1 MPVRSLTE
9 ALPAGWTRGEISV
22 VGLARS
28 GCAVAELLRRAGA
41 DVYASDQASGHAVLR
56 ATLALAPL
64 GVDVEHGRHNLDRI
78 RNSALVVT
86 SPGIPPT
93 APPLATAREAGVPI

>member
-28 GCAVAELLRRAGA
+28 GRAAAELLRRAGA
-41 DVYASDQASGHAVLR
+41 DVYASDAGTGDAIDKAIAALRPLCVAVQCGGHGA
-56 ATLALAPL
+56 AGIAA
-64 GVDVEHGRHNLDRI
+64 
-78 RNSALVVT
+78 SALVVA
-86 SPGIPPT
+86 SPGIPPD
-93 APPLATAREAGVPI
+93 APPLAVAR